1 MSRVYC
7 KMPREEIIFQQ
18 HALKFVRNLN
28 FTIVRASTMFLI
40 DTNAFEF
47 QIFSF
52 ENYIWNE
59 ASFDFY

>member
-1 MSRVYC
+1 
-7 KMPREEIIFQQ
+7 
-18 HALKFVRNLN
+18 
-28 FTIVRASTMFLI
+28 MFLI